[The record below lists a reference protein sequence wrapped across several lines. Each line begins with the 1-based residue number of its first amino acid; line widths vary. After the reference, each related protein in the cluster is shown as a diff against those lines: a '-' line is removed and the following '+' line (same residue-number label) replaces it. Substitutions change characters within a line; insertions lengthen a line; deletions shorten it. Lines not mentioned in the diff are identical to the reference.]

1 MVSDDEIFSLQ
12 NIIAGPSVGLTT
24 LQLASYRSYPVGYT
38 ITGNGAG
45 TWTVNGSFAST
56 ISLST
61 HNTTTGITGFNV
73 TGASLWGTDYYGI
86 QVVYVGTNSYHIQRA
101 AAFGAYNIAFKL
113 VDEFGNPV
121 TIDPSTSD
129 QIVISNCGLQSVQVS
144 LATWLNNN
152 NAFMSTVSNFFVEGL
167 FECWMVAAATSTTSI
182 QVRWQTDYPSAT
194 TYKIYR
200 SSTGLYGTFTLIHT
214 GTEGTF
220 SDTGLTPS
228 TLYTYKMVAVV
239 GGIDTDVTTFNA
251 NTKL

>member
-1 MVSDDEIFSLQ
+1 
-12 NIIAGPSVGLTT
+12 
-24 LQLASYRSYPVGYT
+24 
-38 ITGNGAG
+38 
-45 TWTVNGSFAST
+45 
-56 ISLST
+56 
-61 HNTTTGITGFNV
+61 
-73 TGASLWGTDYYGI
+73 
-86 QVVYVGTNSYHIQRA
+86 
-101 AAFGAYNIAFKL
+101 
-113 VDEFGNPV
+113 
-121 TIDPSTSD
+121 
-129 QIVISNCGLQSVQVS
+129 
-144 LATWLNNN
+144 
-152 NAFMSTVSNFFVEGL
+152 MSTVSNFFVEGL
-167 FECWMVAAATSTTSI
+167 FECWMVAAATSTTSV